1 MAYLMEYQH
10 KANITPMLQHY
21 YLDNAGRCKVAIVLF
36 LLDRTD
42 LLLGEYKHA
51 S

>member
-1 MAYLMEYQH
+1 MEYQH
-10 KANITPMLQHY
+10 KANITPMLQHH
-21 YLDNAGRCKVAIVLF
+21 YLDNAGRCRVAIVLF